1 VRLDWKSWKCFGFGR
16 TVKTVLSTLLILQL
30 LVLLALV
37 ACPALHHALH
47 HDSDSSEHHCAVTIF
62 AHGQVDAPVVEAAA
76 VLPADAVEF
85 LPLISV
91 SVFNAQVETF
101 PPGRGPPVYLLHS

>member
-1 VRLDWKSWKCFGFGR
+1 LDWKYRICLCFGR
-16 TVKTVLSTLLILQL
+16 TARAVLTTLLILQI

-47 HDSDSSEHHCAVTIF
+47 HDSDSSEHHCAVKMF
-62 AHGQVDAPVVEAAA
+62 AQGQLEVPVVEAAPI
-76 VLPADAVEF
+76 VLVSTLQF

-91 SVFNAQVETF
+91 PVFNSLAESF
-101 PPGRGPPVYLLHS
+101 PPGRGPPVCLLYS

>member
-1 VRLDWKSWKCFGFGR
+1 M
-16 TVKTVLSTLLILQL
+16 

-62 AHGQVDAPVVEAAA
+62 THGQVDAPVVEAA
-76 VLPADAVEF
+76 VILPADAVEF

-91 SVFNAQVETF
+91 SVFNAQVQTF